1 MAFHID
7 KYEKQHKA
15 NLLRR
20 AQMLSGAYN
29 TAINDLIRL
38 GMLMNV
44 DKDKDFFFSLR
55 KGTEKQVKQVQKR
68 LSNRILSI
76 LDNGEKEAFI
86 LSKTKSV
93 DMVNEYLPKVRE
105 KVLKGIN
112 NRTSSALRAFQT
124 ERDKNMNLSGAVWDL
139 TEELKEQME
148 LSLQLGIHEGTSAK
162 ELATE
167 CRRYLNEPNKLF
179 RRVRDAFGVLR
190 LSKSAKAYHP
200 GRGVYRSSYKNALRM
215 TNTEINMAYRT
226 ADHYQW
232 KEFDFVRGIEIKV
245 SDAPHVRESKHL
257 TDICDEL
264 QGIYPKTFKFI
275 GWHPNCRCFAVPVLV
290 GRDDMRKY
298 SQSLLKGEEYK
309 FDNIVSDMPDNFKG
323 WVKDNE
329 SKLAHMAKHG
339 KSPYFISRNKK
350 IVEGILRPKELSA
363 ILKPKNPLTEEQK
376 KRRDEI
382 FEYAKK
388 NMKHIE
394 IKHPQINEPIKL
406 YTKSIKEW
414 LNQPHK
420 YYFDKN
426 EMLLNIENVL
436 SKSKYVG
443 VSNYKDRISHIFE
456 VELRGEK
463 SWILVN
469 YKKERGYAIYSISDN
484 ETILTDIRK
493 PT

>member
-1 MAFHID
+1 MAFRID

-15 NLLRR
+15 NLLKR
-20 AQMLSGAYN
+20 ATMLQGAYN
-29 TAINDLIRL
+29 TAISDMVRL

-68 LSNRILSI
+68 LSERILSI

-112 NRTSSALRAFQT
+112 NRTSSALRAFQA

-245 SDAPHVRESKHL
+245 SDAPHVRSAKHL

-298 SQSLLKGEEYK
+298 SQSLLKGKEYK
-309 FDNIVSDMPDNFKG
+309 FDNIVNDMPDKFKG

-329 SKLAHMAKHG
+329 SKLAHMANHG

-350 IVEGILRPKELSA
+350 IVDGILK
-363 ILKPKNPLTEEQK
+363 
-376 KRRDEI
+376 
-382 FEYAKK
+382 
-388 NMKHIE
+388 
-394 IKHPQINEPIKL
+394 
-406 YTKSIKEW
+406 
-414 LNQPHK
+414 
-420 YYFDKN
+420 
-426 EMLLNIENVL
+426 
-436 SKSKYVG
+436 
-443 VSNYKDRISHIFE
+443 
-456 VELRGEK
+456 
-463 SWILVN
+463 
-469 YKKERGYAIYSISDN
+469 
-484 ETILTDIRK
+484 
-493 PT
+493 

>member
-1 MAFHID
+1 MAFQID

-29 TAINDLIRL
+29 TAISDLIRL

-105 KVLKGIN
+105 RVLKGIN
-112 NRTSSALRAFQT
+112 NRTSSALRAFQS

-167 CRRYLNEPNKLF
+167 CRRYLNEPNMLF
-179 RRVRDAFGVLR
+179 RRIRDAFGVLR

-290 GRDDMRKY
+290 NRDDMRKY

-309 FDNIVSDMPDNFKG
+309 FDNIVNDMPDNFKG

-339 KSPYFISRNKK
+339 KSPYFVSRNKK
-350 IVEGILRPKELSA
+350 IVEGILK
-363 ILKPKNPLTEEQK
+363 
-376 KRRDEI
+376 
-382 FEYAKK
+382 
-388 NMKHIE
+388 
-394 IKHPQINEPIKL
+394 
-406 YTKSIKEW
+406 
-414 LNQPHK
+414 
-420 YYFDKN
+420 
-426 EMLLNIENVL
+426 
-436 SKSKYVG
+436 
-443 VSNYKDRISHIFE
+443 
-456 VELRGEK
+456 
-463 SWILVN
+463 
-469 YKKERGYAIYSISDN
+469 
-484 ETILTDIRK
+484 
-493 PT
+493 